1 MNDPGDHHGALLD
14 HIDLYGLTT
23 VTAAART
30 VCAGDPSIALSG
42 LESLVRAGRLF
53 RYGRVYSR
61 KPTRPKPRDRWH
73 DLAILSY
80 CCLGN
85 HPRPRIPRAR
95 LAASLDGPARAL
107 GQRSPSNKPCI
118 FDRHNR
124 LARLWVEPYTDDR
137 TSMALGEVLA
147 ALQRTSRARAF
158 QVWAYLA
165 LSGEFTML
173 VLCRGRDRADELER
187 WLGRVPLVGRAGP
200 ETVEV
205 PVATAAI
212 Q

>member
-1 MNDPGDHHGALLD
+1 MTVPSDHHDALLA

-23 VTAAART
+23 ATAATRT
-30 VCAGDPSIALSG
+30 VCAGDHTLARAG
-42 LESLVRAGRLF
+42 LESLVRDGRLF
-53 RYGRVYSR
+53 RYGKIYSC

-85 HPRPRIPRAR
+85 HPRPRIERER
-95 LAASLDGPARAL
+95 LAASLEGPAKKL
-107 GQRSPSNKPCI
+107 GQRSPANKPCI
-118 FDRHNR
+118 FDRHGR
-124 LARLWVEPYTDDR
+124 LARLWVEPHADDPAG
-137 TSMALGEVLA
+137 MPLGDVLA
-147 ALQRTSRARAF
+147 ALQRTARHRAF

-173 VLCRGRDRADELER
+173 VLCRGRARADELER
-187 WLGRVPLVGRAGP
+187 WLARVPLVGRAGP
-200 ETVEV
+200 ETVEI
-205 PVATAAI
+205 PVSTAAI